1 MSHPVYKLHLNPTTF
16 FSARLLSFLNFLSV
30 WHEQVIVEIS
40 LNLFF
45 LFSFPFMCRDRIWTC
60 KNLIYWAQYSAS
72 YKLILTQPLNKRNTV
87 ALPSTADAT
96 PSLAHAEYS
105 PLIVWWVVAGWQKK
119 SGLFS
124 WLRWGRQ
131 GEDGLSVTGTDQ
143 SLCEGK
149 LMKQAMVY

>member
-1 MSHPVYKLHLNPTTF
+1 
-16 FSARLLSFLNFLSV
+16 
-30 WHEQVIVEIS
+30 
-40 LNLFF
+40 
-45 LFSFPFMCRDRIWTC
+45 MCRDRLWTR

-119 SGLFS
+119 KKRSALFS
-124 WLRWGRQ
+124 WLQREREVGRAERMGFLCDWHRSITLWGEANEAGYGLLKGLAEKRLLQ
-131 GEDGLSVTGTDQ
+131 GLGFPEAQQKEDTVHL
-143 SLCEGK
+143 
-149 LMKQAMVY
+149 